1 MLEAIGLEDKE
12 IIVKGL
18 LLARDVAE
26 DGRSFRS
33 DLTDTTR

>member
-12 IIVKGL
+12 IVVKGL

-26 DGRSFRS
+26 NGRSFRS